1 MEERKGKGAPGRM
14 GFSLLELIAAL
25 AILALLA
32 SVVTPVYTA
41 YVERGHRA
49 SARADLLRCA
59 LGMERHASWTF
70 GYEGALD
77 TDGDGVGDADLGVVT
92 PNLCAPSSTRHVVRL
107 ADVGPAHFLL
117 QAAPVSPRPASD
129 GVLGI
134 DADGARWW
142 DRNGDGDFEDSDED
156 HWEE

>member
-1 MEERKGKGAPGRM
+1 MGQRGRDGASARA

-32 SVVTPVYTA
+32 SVATPVYTA

-59 LGMERHASWTF
+59 QGMERHASWTF
-70 GYEGALD
+70 GYEAALD
-77 TDGDGVGDADLGVVT
+77 TDGDGVGDADLGRVT
-92 PNLCAPSSTRHVVRL
+92 ANLCTPLSTHHVLRVV
-107 ADVGPAHFLL
+107 DVGPAYFLL
-117 QAAPVSPRPASD
+117 RATPVPPHPASD
-129 GVLGI
+129 GALGV
-134 DADGARWW
+134 DADGTRWW
-142 DRNGDGDFEDSDED
+142 DRNGDGDFEDADED